1 MLTVLS
7 AGLPISAN
15 NILTD
20 AMNKVFD
27 GAIAVQELTE
37 DKLRSMVRLSNRSVE
52 IVLVVLDDKSSDICK
67 DIEGGLYKSD
77 KYYNYTSNK
86 ELVNFLNNKYGLSI
100 VFEEDKEE
108 LEELEEVVT
117 LNESIEIGYY
127 IDKIKIKED
136 IIRSLECRIKELTE
150 LYGLVDGYVGVSEEE
165 LKELRSD
172 KDILNNKIEDLELLS
187 ESRNVKIGELESLI
201 GSLKEGK
208 VNLENRLK
216 EVSKN
221 LDEVVLERDELK
233 VSYSRHLNEIR
244 MKDIE
249 ISELRDKQG
258 DIDSLMSEVSTLKD
272 LVSDKDSRISDL
284 LVSLQGKENEV
295 EYLKKYE
302 GLDEKLNDANSTINS
317 LLEDNESL
325 KKDIENKERVINEL
339 SDSEEG
345 YTSKISKLEK
355 DVEEYKNRI
364 KRDDNS
370 LFELNRENL
379 ELHNKVNMLEKS
391 VGADSNVDIYINEI
405 QELQSKLSDMASNV
419 FNSIGTFASPNG
431 VVNTRILGKGYNFK
445 NIRFAFAGS
454 SESRKGAYKCLLDE
468 LKHKSDE
475 KYLVVDLVSETSI
488 DYVFK
493 VKRVKQGIGWFKNG
507 GDISSYISSTELSN
521 TDVLATGVGYVNDSY
536 FLCIDW
542 ISRLQE
548 LENSGYN
555 VILFCGDISNIVG
568 RVLHESFASC
578 GNSIIYVLGNASSSR
593 TIVTNLRGLSNK
605 KDSIVAYFDFN
616 PAIQRFYEMVSESNE
631 CRVLSN
637 KNRK

>member
-1 MLTVLS
+1 
-7 AGLPISAN
+7 
-15 NILTD
+15 
-20 AMNKVFD
+20 
-27 GAIAVQELTE
+27 
-37 DKLRSMVRLSNRSVE
+37 
-52 IVLVVLDDKSSDICK
+52 
-67 DIEGGLYKSD
+67 
-77 KYYNYTSNK
+77 
-86 ELVNFLNNKYGLSI
+86 
-100 VFEEDKEE
+100 
-108 LEELEEVVT
+108 
-117 LNESIEIGYY
+117 
-127 IDKIKIKED
+127 
-136 IIRSLECRIKELTE
+136 
-150 LYGLVDGYVGVSEEE
+150 
-165 LKELRSD
+165 
-172 KDILNNKIEDLELLS
+172 
-187 ESRNVKIGELESLI
+187 
-201 GSLKEGK
+201 
-208 VNLENRLK
+208 
-216 EVSKN
+216 
-221 LDEVVLERDELK
+221 
-233 VSYSRHLNEIR
+233 
-244 MKDIE
+244 
-249 ISELRDKQG
+249 
-258 DIDSLMSEVSTLKD
+258 
-272 LVSDKDSRISDL
+272 
-284 LVSLQGKENEV
+284 
-295 EYLKKYE
+295 
-302 GLDEKLNDANSTINS
+302 
-317 LLEDNESL
+317 
-325 KKDIENKERVINEL
+325 
-339 SDSEEG
+339 
-345 YTSKISKLEK
+345 
-355 DVEEYKNRI
+355 
-364 KRDDNS
+364 
-370 LFELNRENL
+370 
-379 ELHNKVNMLEKS
+379 
-391 VGADSNVDIYINEI
+391 
-405 QELQSKLSDMASNV
+405 MASNV

-431 VVNTRILGKGYNFK
+431 VVNTRVLGKGYTFK